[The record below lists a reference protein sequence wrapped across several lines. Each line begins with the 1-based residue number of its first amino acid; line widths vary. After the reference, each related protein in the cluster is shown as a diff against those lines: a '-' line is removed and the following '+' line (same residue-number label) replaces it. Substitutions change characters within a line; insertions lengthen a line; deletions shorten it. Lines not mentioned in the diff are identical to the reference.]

1 MNNKPPND
9 PRLDTLLCFN
19 AYALNRAFGRFY
31 QAAFSETGM
40 TYPKFVILM
49 ALDEAGPMT
58 VSELSSKAGVEP
70 NTLSPLLK
78 KMAGFGILTRTRAEQ
93 DERRVLIDITEFGTQ
108 VLTRARRVVTEGYEA
123 LDLSQADPREPLTYM
138 EKVRCALERAQP
150 PKLIIDDLKAA
161 QSSKQ
166 AGTTKR

>member
-1 MNNKPPND
+1 MKNEPPND
-9 PRLDTLLCFN
+9 PRLDTLLCFS

-93 DERRVLIDITEFGTQ
+93 DERRVLIEITEFGTQ
-108 VLTRARRVVTEGYEA
+108 VLTRARRVVAEGYEA
-123 LDLSQADPREPLTYM
+123 LDLDDANPNEPLSYM
-138 EKVRCALERAQP
+138 EKVRCALELAQP
-150 PKLIIDDLKAA
+150 PKLMIDDLKEEQEAA
-161 QSSKQ
+161 QANTAKQ
-166 AGTTKR
+166 